1 MSICMIL
8 SFASRLDFYILN
20 ILINKDDNDIINLSI
35 IIERNIFPIRDSI
48 FLLVPLQESIFLIM
62 PLNALKFE
70 IFWEESAERLNK
82 NSLLYFFEVCNLSI
96 IGRASESL
104 IIL

>member
-70 IFWEESAERLNK
+70 IF
-82 NSLLYFFEVCNLSI
+82 
-96 IGRASESL
+96 
-104 IIL
+104 